1 MTIKI
6 ITNTENGTKYEI
18 IKNDNGTY
26 GYKYYEL
33 CCGAWRFMWG
43 EDNYSKDA
51 IEFDFDIKVA

>member
-26 GYKYYEL
+26 GYPN
-33 CCGAWRFMWG
+33 
-43 EDNYSKDA
+43 D
-51 IEFDFDIKVA
+51 